1 MRILFPI
8 LSRYPSLEAP
18 AVQVAN
24 MAQAFAEL
32 GHEVTLVAPAP
43 DPDLARSHPGA
54 AEDPSLLL
62 GFVPRFR
69 TVQLSRGIHRGQSY
83 LHALRIAALARPTRT
98 DLVFS
103 RNLRACLIPAL
114 RGVPTVFEAHTLS
127 SLTGLQERL
136 VLRWLA
142 RSRGLR
148 AVVAISGAL
157 RDDLVTELGLDPALV
172 VVAHDAV
179 RPGRGDGDSGGAS
192 HMPSGPDPVRT
203 DVRADGGTSLTV
215 GYTGALFPGK
225 GVETLVAAAPLAP
238 WATFHIV
245 GGPLALADRLH
256 ADLSRAGAPANIV
269 VHGPV
274 TPAEARRLQRGFDVL
289 VAPFSSRVD
298 SDSGVDIARWTSPM
312 KLFEYLAS
320 GRPVVVSDLP
330 VLREVVTDD
339 LDVLTVPPDDPA
351 ALVAALARLRDEPD
365 LGPRLARTA
374 LARVLA
380 EHTWEAR
387 AVLILATASG
397 AA

>member
-83 LHALRIAALARPTRT
+83 LHALRIAALAGPTRT

-157 RDDLVTELGLDPALV
+157 GDDLVTELGLDPALV

-179 RPGRGDGDSGGAS
+179 RPGRGDEDGDSGGAS
-192 HMPSGPDPVRT
+192 QTSSGPDPVRT

-215 GYTGALFPGK
+215 ARNEPSAGGGGGVGAGSG
-225 GVETLVAAAPLAP
+225 GVMSRRSVSSSG
-238 WATFHIV
+238 V
-245 GGPLALADRLH
+245 G
-256 ADLSRAGAPANIV
+256 SRTPDPSGARARTRVPSQSGRGEAPAP
-269 VHGPV
+269 G
-274 TPAEARRLQRGFDVL
+274 G
-289 VAPFSSRVD
+289 SRV
-298 SDSGVDIARWTSPM
+298 
-312 KLFEYLAS
+312 
-320 GRPVVVSDLP
+320 PV
-330 VLREVVTDD
+330 
-339 LDVLTVPPDDPA
+339 
-351 ALVAALARLRDEPD
+351 
-365 LGPRLARTA
+365 
-374 LARVLA
+374 
-380 EHTWEAR
+380 
-387 AVLILATASG
+387 ASG
-397 AA
+397 ASVAGAREDGGGAAGAVGAAGVGGGDESPIVT